1 MNKEDTLLATHRSAE
16 KRDRQGKKRKVR
28 NVAVKSRTK
37 TEIKKVLDAVEGR
50 EQESSEKALKNAIKV
65 IKKAASKGV
74 YHKNNASRKVSRL
87 TKKVNALKK
96 A

>member
-1 MNKEDTLLATHRSAE
+1 MATHRSAE
-16 KRDRQGKKRKVR
+16 KRDRQNKKRKIR
-28 NVAVKSRTK
+28 NTAVKSQTK
-37 TEIKKVLDAVEGR
+37 TEIKKVLAAVD
-50 EQESSEKALKNAIKV
+50 EQDRDSSEKALKSAIKV

-87 TKKVNALKK
+87 TKKVNALNK

>member
-1 MNKEDTLLATHRSAE
+1 LATHPSAE
-16 KRDRQGKKRKVR
+16 KRDRQNKKHKIR
-28 NVAVKSRTK
+28 NAAVKSKSK
-37 TEIKKVLDAVEGR
+37 TEIKKVLAAVEELDR
-50 EQESSEKALKNAIKV
+50 DSSEKALKSAITV

>member
-1 MNKEDTLLATHRSAE
+1 MATHPSAE
-16 KRDRQGKKRKVR
+16 KRDRQNKKHKIR
-28 NVAVKSRTK
+28 NSAVKSKTK
-37 TEIKKVLDAVEGR
+37 TEIKKVLAAVEELDR
-50 EQESSEKALKNAIKV
+50 DSSEKALKSAITV

>member
-1 MNKEDTLLATHRSAE
+1 LATHPSAE
-16 KRDRQGKKRKVR
+16 KRDRQNKKHKLR
-28 NVAVKSRTK
+28 NSAVKSKTK
-37 TEIKKVLDAVEGR
+37 TEIKKVLAAVEELDR
-50 EQESSEKALKNAIKV
+50 ESSEKALKSAITV

>member
-1 MNKEDTLLATHRSAE
+1 MATHPSAE
-16 KRDRQGKKRKVR
+16 KRDRQNKKHKIR
-28 NVAVKSRTK
+28 NAAVKSKTK
-37 TEIKKVLDAVEGR
+37 TEIKKVLAAVEELDR
-50 EQESSEKALKNAIKV
+50 DSSEKALKSAITV

-74 YHKNNASRKVSRL
+74 YHRNNASRKVSRL

>member
-1 MNKEDTLLATHRSAE
+1 LATHPSAE
-16 KRDRQGKKRKVR
+16 KRDRQNKKRKIR
-28 NVAVKSRTK
+28 NTAVKSQTK
-37 TEIKKVLDAVEGR
+37 TEIKKVLAAVE
-50 EQESSEKALKNAIKV
+50 EQDRDSSEKALKSAIKV

>member
-1 MNKEDTLLATHRSAE
+1 MATHPSAE
-16 KRDRQGKKRKVR
+16 KRDRQNKKHKIM
-28 NVAVKSRTK
+28 NTAVKSKTK
-37 TEIKKVLDAVEGR
+37 TEIKKVLAAVEELDR
-50 EQESSEKALKNAIKV
+50 ESSEKALKSAITV

>member
-1 MNKEDTLLATHRSAE
+1 LATHPSAE
-16 KRDRQGKKRKVR
+16 KRDRQNKKHKIR
-28 NVAVKSRTK
+28 NTAVKSKTK
-37 TEIKKVLDAVEGR
+37 TEIKKVLAAVEELDR
-50 EQESSEKALKNAIKV
+50 ESSEKALKNAITV

>member
-1 MNKEDTLLATHRSAE
+1 LATHPSAE
-16 KRDRQGKKRKVR
+16 KRDRQNKKHKIR
-28 NVAVKSRTK
+28 NTAVKSKTK
-37 TEIKKVLDAVEGR
+37 TEIKKVLAAVEELDR
-50 EQESSEKALKNAIKV
+50 ESSEKALKSAITV

>member
-1 MNKEDTLLATHRSAE
+1 LATHPSAE
-16 KRDRQGKKRKVR
+16 KRERQNKKHKIR
-28 NVAVKSRTK
+28 NTAVKSKTK
-37 TEIKKVLDAVEGR
+37 TEIKKVLAAVEELDR
-50 EQESSEKALKNAIKV
+50 ESSEKALKNAITG

>member
-1 MNKEDTLLATHRSAE
+1 LATHPSAE
-16 KRDRQGKKRKVR
+16 KRDRQNKKHKIR
-28 NVAVKSRTK
+28 NAAVKSKTK
-37 TEIKKVLDAVEGR
+37 TEIKKVLAAVEELDR
-50 EQESSEKALKNAIKV
+50 DSSEKALKNAITV

>member
-1 MNKEDTLLATHRSAE
+1 MATHRSAE
-16 KRDRQGKKRKVR
+16 KRDRQNKKRKVR
-28 NVAVKSRTK
+28 NAAVKSQTK
-37 TEIKKVLDAVEGR
+37 TEIKKVLAAVESKD
-50 EQESSEKALKNAIKV
+50 QESSAKALKDAIKV

-87 TKKVNALKK
+87 TKKVTALDK

>member
-1 MNKEDTLLATHRSAE
+1 MATHRSAE
-16 KRDRQGKKRKVR
+16 KRDRQNKKRKSR
-28 NVAVKSRTK
+28 NVAVKSQTK
-37 TEIKKVLDAVEGR
+37 TEIKKVLAAVD
-50 EQESSEKALKNAIKV
+50 EQDRDNSEKALKSAIKV

>member
-1 MNKEDTLLATHRSAE
+1 MATHPSAE
-16 KRDRQGKKRKVR
+16 KRERQNKKHKIR
-28 NVAVKSRTK
+28 NTAVKSKTK
-37 TEIKKVLDAVEGR
+37 TEIKKVLAAVEELDR
-50 EQESSEKALKNAIKV
+50 ESSEKALKNAITV

>member
-1 MNKEDTLLATHRSAE
+1 MATHRSAE
-16 KRDRQGKKRKVR
+16 KRDRQNKKRKVR
-28 NVAVKSRTK
+28 NAAVKSQTK
-37 TEIKKVLDAVEGR
+37 TEIKKVLAAVEGK
-50 EQESSEKALKNAIKV
+50 ESEDSEKALTSAIKV

-87 TKKVNALKK
+87 TKKVAALKK

>member
-1 MNKEDTLLATHRSAE
+1 MATHRSAE
-16 KRDRQGKKRKVR
+16 KRDRQNKKRKIR
-28 NVAVKSRTK
+28 NTAVKSQTK
-37 TEIKKVLDAVEGR
+37 TEIKKVLAAVD
-50 EQESSEKALKNAIKV
+50 EQDRDSSEKALKNAIKV

>member
-1 MNKEDTLLATHRSAE
+1 MATHPSAE
-16 KRDRQGKKRKVR
+16 KRDRQNKKHKIR
-28 NVAVKSRTK
+28 NTAVKSKTK
-37 TEIKKVLDAVEGR
+37 TEIKKVLAAVEELDR
-50 EQESSEKALKNAIKV
+50 ESSEKALKSAITV

>member
-1 MNKEDTLLATHRSAE
+1 LATHRSAE
-16 KRDRQGKKRKVR
+16 KRDRQNKKRKGR
-28 NVAVKSRTK
+28 NAAVKSKTK
-37 TEIKKVLDAVEGR
+37 TEIKKVLAAVE
-50 EQESSEKALKNAIKV
+50 EQDRDSSEKALKSAITV
-65 IKKAASKGV
+65 ITKAASKGV

>member
-1 MNKEDTLLATHRSAE
+1 LATHRSAE
-16 KRDRQGKKRKVR
+16 KRDRQNKKRKIR
-28 NVAVKSRTK
+28 NTAIKSETK
-37 TEIKKVLDAVEGR
+37 TEIKKVLAAVD
-50 EQESSEKALKNAIKV
+50 EQDRDSSEKTLKSAIRV

>member
-1 MNKEDTLLATHRSAE
+1 LATHRSAE
-16 KRDRQGKKRKVR
+16 KRDRQGKKRKIR
-28 NVAVKSRTK
+28 NMAVKSKTK
-37 TEIKKVLDAVEGR
+37 TEIKKFLAAVEGK
-50 EQESSEKALKNAIKV
+50 EVESSEAALKNAIKV

>member
-1 MNKEDTLLATHRSAE
+1 LATHPSAE
-16 KRDRQGKKRKVR
+16 KRDRQNKKHKIR
-28 NVAVKSRTK
+28 NSAVKSKTK
-37 TEIKKVLDAVEGR
+37 TEIKKVLAAVEELDR
-50 EQESSEKALKNAIKV
+50 ESSEKALKSAITV

>member
-1 MNKEDTLLATHRSAE
+1 LATHPSAE
-16 KRDRQGKKRKVR
+16 KRDRQNKKHKIR
-28 NVAVKSRTK
+28 NTAVKSKTK
-37 TEIKKVLDAVEGR
+37 TEIKKVLAAVEELDR
-50 EQESSEKALKNAIKV
+50 ESSEKALKNAITV

-96 A
+96 V

>member
-1 MNKEDTLLATHRSAE
+1 MATHRSAE
-16 KRDRQGKKRKVR
+16 KRDRQNTKRKSR
-28 NVAVKSRTK
+28 NTAVKSQTK
-37 TEIKKVLDAVEGR
+37 TEIKKVLAAVE
-50 EQESSEKALKNAIKV
+50 EQDRDSSEKALKSAIKV

-74 YHKNNASRKVSRL
+74 YHKNNASQKVSRL

>member
-1 MNKEDTLLATHRSAE
+1 LATHRSAE
-16 KRDRQGKKRKVR
+16 KRDRQNKKRKSR
-28 NVAVKSRTK
+28 NVAVKSQTK
-37 TEIKKVLDAVEGR
+37 TEIKKVLAAVD
-50 EQESSEKALKNAIKV
+50 EQDRDNSEKALKSAIKV

>member
-1 MNKEDTLLATHRSAE
+1 MATHPSAE
-16 KRDRQGKKRKVR
+16 KRDRQNKKRKIR
-28 NVAVKSRTK
+28 NTAVKSETK
-37 TEIKKVLDAVEGR
+37 TEIKKVLAAVD
-50 EQESSEKALKNAIKV
+50 EQDRDSSEKALKSAIKV

>member
-1 MNKEDTLLATHRSAE
+1 LATHPSAE
-16 KRDRQGKKRKVR
+16 KRDRQNKKRKIR
-28 NVAVKSRTK
+28 NTAVKSETK
-37 TEIKKVLDAVEGR
+37 TEIKKVLAAVD
-50 EQESSEKALKNAIKV
+50 EQDRDSSEKALKNAIKV

>member
-1 MNKEDTLLATHRSAE
+1 LATHPSAE
-16 KRDRQGKKRKVR
+16 KRDRQNKKHKIR
-28 NVAVKSRTK
+28 NAAVKSKTK
-37 TEIKKVLDAVEGR
+37 TEIKKVLAAVEELDR
-50 EQESSEKALKNAIKV
+50 ESSEKALKNAITV

-87 TKKVNALKK
+87 TRKVNALKK

>member
-1 MNKEDTLLATHRSAE
+1 LATHPSAE
-16 KRDRQGKKRKVR
+16 KRDRQNKKHKIR
-28 NVAVKSRTK
+28 NSAVKSKTK
-37 TEIKKVLDAVEGR
+37 TEIKKVLAAVEELNR
-50 EQESSEKALKNAIKV
+50 ESSEKALKSAITV

>member
-1 MNKEDTLLATHRSAE
+1 MATHPSAE
-16 KRDRQGKKRKVR
+16 KRDRQNKKNKIR
-28 NVAVKSRTK
+28 NAAVKSKTK
-37 TEIKKVLDAVEGR
+37 TEIKKVLAAVEELDR
-50 EQESSEKALKNAIKV
+50 ESSEKALKSAITV

>member
-1 MNKEDTLLATHRSAE
+1 MATHRSAE
-16 KRDRQGKKRKVR
+16 KRDRQNKKRKIR
-28 NVAVKSRTK
+28 NTAVKSQTK
-37 TEIKKVLDAVEGR
+37 TEIKKVLAAVD
-50 EQESSEKALKNAIKV
+50 EQDLDSSVKALKSAIQV

>member
-1 MNKEDTLLATHRSAE
+1 LATHPSAE
-16 KRDRQGKKRKVR
+16 KRDRQNKKHKIR
-28 NVAVKSRTK
+28 NTAVKSRTK
-37 TEIKKVLDAVEGR
+37 TEIKKVIAAVEELDR
-50 EQESSEKALKNAIKV
+50 ESSEKALKSAITV

>member
-1 MNKEDTLLATHRSAE
+1 MATHPSAE
-16 KRDRQGKKRKVR
+16 KRDRQNKKHKIR
-28 NVAVKSRTK
+28 NMAVKSKTK
-37 TEIKKVLDAVEGR
+37 TEIKKVLAAVEELDR
-50 EQESSEKALKNAIKV
+50 ESSEKALKSAITV

>member
-1 MNKEDTLLATHRSAE
+1 MATHPSAE
-16 KRDRQGKKRKVR
+16 KRDRQNKKHKLR
-28 NVAVKSRTK
+28 NSAVKSKTK
-37 TEIKKVLDAVEGR
+37 TEIKKVLAAVEELDR
-50 EQESSEKALKNAIKV
+50 ESSEKALKSAITV

>member
-1 MNKEDTLLATHRSAE
+1 LATHRSAE
-16 KRDRQGKKRKVR
+16 KRDRQNKKRKAR
-28 NVAVKSRTK
+28 NTAVKSQTK
-37 TEIKKVLDAVEGR
+37 TEIKKVLAAVEGKDA
-50 EQESSEKALKNAIKV
+50 ESSEKALKSAIKV

-87 TKKVNALKK
+87 TKKVASLKK

>member
-1 MNKEDTLLATHRSAE
+1 MEEGNIRCDSNISIRPRGEAE
-16 KRDRQGKKRKVR
+16 FG
-28 NVAVKSRTK
+28 TK
-37 TEIKKVLDAVEGR
+37 TEIKKVLAAVD
-50 EQESSEKALKNAIKV
+50 EQDRDSSEKALKSAIKV
-65 IKKAASKGV
+65 IKKAGSKGV

>member
-1 MNKEDTLLATHRSAE
+1 LATHPSAE
-16 KRDRQGKKRKVR
+16 KRDRQNKKHKLR
-28 NVAVKSRTK
+28 NSAVKSKTK
-37 TEIKKVLDAVEGR
+37 TEIKKVLAAVEELDR
-50 EQESSEKALKNAIKV
+50 ESSEKALKSAITV

-87 TKKVNALKK
+87 TRKVNALKK